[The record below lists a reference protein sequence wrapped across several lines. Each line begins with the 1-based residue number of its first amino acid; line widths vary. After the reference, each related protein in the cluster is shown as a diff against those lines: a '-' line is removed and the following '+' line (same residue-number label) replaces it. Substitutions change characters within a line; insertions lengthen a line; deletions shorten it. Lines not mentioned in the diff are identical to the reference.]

1 MRGGSEASQN
11 GSAEPDHASVSEWV
25 NRARGGKPED
35 EYVGWRERDLSVRQ
49 PRGRRW
55 MVRLL
60 AYATAAT
67 GFVVL
72 LMDVQRDP
80 NRCHPN
86 CFDGS
91 DNTFESGHVWTAY
104 FGAWQ
109 WEAQLVLGWLA
120 FLISLWAVYVAGR
133 RSRRLTVASLA
144 MSVALI
150 AAWIVWLT
158 VQPSPVTRA

>member
-1 MRGGSEASQN
+1 MRAGGEASENGAADDHRGGV
-11 GSAEPDHASVSEWV
+11 SAWV
-25 NRARGGKPED
+25 RRGRAGAAED

-49 PRGRRW
+49 PRGHRW

-60 AYATAAT
+60 AYAATVT

-91 DNTFESGHVWTAY
+91 DNTFEGGHVWTAY
-104 FGAWQ
+104 FDSWQ
-109 WEAQLVLGWLA
+109 WEAQLMLGWLA
-120 FLISLWAVYVAGR
+120 FVVSLWALYAAGR
-133 RSRRLTVASLA
+133 RSRRTTIASLGVA
-144 MSVALI
+144 LALI
-150 AAWIVWLT
+150 AVWIVWLT
-158 VQPSPVTRA
+158 VQPSPVNRA